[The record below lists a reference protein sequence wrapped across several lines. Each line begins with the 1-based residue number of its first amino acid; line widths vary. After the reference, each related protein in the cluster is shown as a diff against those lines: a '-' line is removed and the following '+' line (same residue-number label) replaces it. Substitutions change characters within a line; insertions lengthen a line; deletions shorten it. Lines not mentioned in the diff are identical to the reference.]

1 MAAEISSLI
10 ARVGLPAAAAEM
22 RKFLDQMDG
31 TPPSL
36 GAVPLRRIITPP
48 RGTLASCI
56 SGGCAPGTCTASA
69 PASPYVPPGEYAPH
83 VAPGDFSF
91 RNDKFSESFLDDAYK
106 AVTAADLWDWLR
118 DNPPPE
124 GKGFMFWGH
133 PNLKEIEKHMKLIDG
148 HSGSSYGWTM
158 RNMQVIAEK
167 GWDAYVATCK

>member
-31 TPPSL
+31 TPPPPP
-36 GAVPLRRIITPP
+36 PLRRVLTPP
-48 RGTLASCI
+48 RGALTAACI
-56 SGGCAPGTCTASA
+56 SGGCVPGTCGVTTSG
-69 PASPYVPPGEYAPH
+69 PQPGEYAPS

-91 RNDKFSESFLDDAYK
+91 RGDKFSESFLADAYQ
-106 AVTAADLWDWLR
+106 AVTAAGLWDWLR

-133 PNLKEIEKHMKLIDG
+133 PNLKEIEKHMKMLDH

-167 GWDAYVATCK
+167 GWDTYVATCK